1 MTDDGSFPALAAA
14 PASAYV
20 AAMIT
25 TRFAPSPTGRLHAG
39 NIRTALVNWLLARKA
54 GGRFVLRMDDTDLAR
69 STDASAVSIRDD
81 LNWLGL
87 AADAEVRQSD
97 RFALYDAAL
106 ARLAAQGRVYRAY
119 ETPAELDLKRRVQQG
134 RGLPPVYDRA
144 ALTLTESDHADFA
157 ARGVAPVWRFRLD
170 TDVPITWHDGV
181 RGACHFDPASL
192 SDPVVR
198 RADGSWLYM
207 LLSVVDDIDL
217 GITDIVRGED
227 HVSNSAMQLQMFEAL
242 GAPAPRLAHMALL
255 TGADAALSKR
265 LGSEGVEAWR
275 DAAIEP
281 QAIAALLARL
291 GTSLPVEP
299 VAALTD
305 LLPGFDLA
313 TFGRAPARFDPADLG
328 VLSARTLHI
337 MPFVQVA
344 TRLPPAMTEAGWI
357 AVRGNLATLAQ
368 AADWQAV
375 IDGPVAGVVV
385 DDDRGFLAAAA
396 DGLSGLDW
404 DGDIWAR
411 WIGVLKAS
419 SDRKGK
425 ALFQPLRQA
434 LTGRD
439 HGPEMAALLP
449 LIGRDAALARLRVTG
464 PVTR

>member
-1 MTDDGSFPALAAA
+1 MT
-14 PASAYV
+14 V
-20 AAMIT
+20 

-39 NIRTALVNWLLARKA
+39 NIRTALVNWLLARKS

-69 STDASAVSIRDD
+69 SSDASAVSIRDD

-87 AADAEVRQSD
+87 VADAEVRQSD
-97 RFALYDAAL
+97 RFARYETVL
-106 ARLAAQGRVYRAY
+106 AQLAAAGRVYRAY
-119 ETPAELDLKRRVQQG
+119 ETPAELELKRRVQQG

-144 ALTLTESDHADFA
+144 ALALTDADHAELA
-157 ARGVAPVWRFRLD
+157 ALGIAPVWRFRLD
-170 TDVPITWHDGV
+170 TDAPIVWHDGV
-181 RGACHFDPASL
+181 RGPCHFDPASL

-198 RADGSWLYM
+198 RADGTWLYM
-207 LLSVVDDIDL
+207 LLSVIDDIDL

-227 HVSNSAMQLQMFEAL
+227 HVSNSAIQLQMFEAL
-242 GAPAPRLAHMALL
+242 GAPPPRLAHMALL

-275 DAAIEP
+275 AAGIEP

-313 TFGRAPARFDPADLG
+313 TFGRAPARFDPADLAA
-328 VLSARTLHI
+328 LSARTLHI
-337 MPFVQVA
+337 LNFAAVRD
-344 TRLPPAMTEAGWI
+344 RLPAAMTEAGWS
-357 AVRGNLATLAQ
+357 AVRGNVQTLAE
-368 AADWQAV
+368 AGGWQAV
-375 IDGPVAGVVV
+375 IDGPVTATVA
-385 DDDRGFLAAAA
+385 DDDRAFLGVAA
-396 DGLSGLDW
+396 DLLAGLDW

-411 WIGVLKAS
+411 WIGVVKAGT
-419 SDRKGK
+419 DRKGK
-425 ALFQPLRQA
+425 GLFQPIRQA

-449 LIGRDAALARLRVTG
+449 LIGRGAALARLRGAG
-464 PVTR
+464 PVPA

>member
-1 MTDDGSFPALAAA
+1 MT
-14 PASAYV
+14 V
-20 AAMIT
+20 

-39 NIRTALVNWLLARKA
+39 NIRTALVNWLLARKS

-69 STDASAVSIRDD
+69 SSDASAVSIRDD

-87 AADAEVRQSD
+87 VADAEVRQSD
-97 RFALYDAAL
+97 RFARYETVL
-106 ARLAAQGRVYRAY
+106 AQLAAAGRVYRAY
-119 ETPAELDLKRRVQQG
+119 ETPAELELKRRVQQG

-144 ALTLTESDHADFA
+144 ALALTDADHAELA
-157 ARGVAPVWRFRLD
+157 ALGIAPVWRFRLD
-170 TDVPITWHDGV
+170 TDAPIVWHDGV
-181 RGACHFDPASL
+181 RGPCHFDPASL

-198 RADGSWLYM
+198 RADGTWLYM
-207 LLSVVDDIDL
+207 LLSVIDDIDL

-227 HVSNSAMQLQMFEAL
+227 HVSNSAIQLQMFEAL
-242 GAPAPRLAHMALL
+242 GAPPPRLAHMALL

-275 DAAIEP
+275 AAGIEP

-313 TFGRAPARFDPADLG
+313 TFGRAPARFDPADLAA
-328 VLSARTLHI
+328 LSARTLHI
-337 MPFVQVA
+337 LNFAAVRD
-344 TRLPPAMTEAGWI
+344 RLPAAMTEAGWI
-357 AVRGNLATLAQ
+357 AVRGNVQTLAE
-368 AADWQAV
+368 AGGWQAV
-375 IDGPVAGVVV
+375 IDGPVTATVA
-385 DDDRGFLAAAA
+385 DDDRAFLGVAA
-396 DGLSGLDW
+396 DLLAGLDW

-411 WIGVLKAS
+411 WIGVVKAGT
-419 SDRKGK
+419 DRKGK
-425 ALFQPLRQA
+425 GLFQPIRQA

-449 LIGRDAALARLRVTG
+449 LIGRGAALARLRGAG
-464 PVTR
+464 PVPA